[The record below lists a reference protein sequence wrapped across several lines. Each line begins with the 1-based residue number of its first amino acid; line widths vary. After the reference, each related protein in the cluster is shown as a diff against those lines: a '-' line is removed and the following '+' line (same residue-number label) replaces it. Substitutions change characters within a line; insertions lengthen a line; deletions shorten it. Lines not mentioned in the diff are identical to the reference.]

1 LLALL
6 LLLLLTY
13 REEHI
18 SRKIDGMVAEAKAK
32 LAKGDKK
39 GRDLARVYSLELI
52 LCSDTHTHKTP
63 MDLYHCIALLEL
75 EYQVHSLP

>member
-6 LLLLLTY
+6 FLLTY

-18 SRKIDGMVAEAKAK
+18 SRKIDTMVAEAKAK

-39 GRDLARVYSLELI
+39 GRE
-52 LCSDTHTHKTP
+52 
-63 MDLYHCIALLEL
+63 
-75 EYQVHSLP
+75 